1 MNVMEF
7 PKLYVPEAALRPI
20 LAIDMTALWDRP
32 ASGIQ
37 RVICALAPDL
47 AAEAARRGWDIQ
59 LVRHATRGLG
69 VLGHWSTDT
78 TLQSMHADL
87 DAIAMGIRNGANVM
101 YARVRNGLR
110 RKLRAFRLACRSG
123 HGDMTRDRWLRR
135 HLPGWLQEGFAE
147 WKRRCSA
154 AEVVADAYITF
165 SAGIL
170 PATVPVGVPPERCV
184 YVIHDLIPLRFPHY
198 YRPRM
203 SRTFLANLGEIALS
217 PSLADRRFITA
228 SRHVATDIRSIF
240 RGIAQADVDVDIV
253 TWGYD
258 RATFFPQPDPSFRS
272 TYGIS
277 EDATVVVAVSTQDPR
292 KRFADIA
299 AAVNASN
306 TYAIFLGAGR
316 ARREGNAIFLGH
328 VSDELVRRAY
338 SSSDVFVNWSAA
350 EGFGLPTIEA
360 LACGA
365 RVVVPPDN
373 PTLLEIGGD
382 HVTVADRADV
392 PALCQ
397 AIRRAIRQPR
407 QIPDLTDFSWQHP
420 LRRFSELLLDEPAR
434 GGTQGV
440 CDDGLD
446 CHRRQ
451 RLAA

>member
-1 MNVMEF
+1 MNFEDF
-7 PKLYVPEAALRPI
+7 PQLHVPETSPRPI

-37 RVICALAPDL
+37 RVIRALAPGL
-47 AAEAARRGWDIQ
+47 AAEATQRGWDIQ
-59 LVRHATRGLG
+59 LVRHTSRGLG
-69 VLGHWSTDT
+69 LLGSWSSDT
-78 TLQSMHADL
+78 TPQSMHADL

-101 YARVRNGLR
+101 YATVRNQV
-110 RKLRAFRLACRSG
+110 RKQIRAVRLACRSG
-123 HGDMTRDRWLRR
+123 HGDVTRDQWLRR
-135 HLPGWLQEGFAE
+135 HLPGWLRESFAE
-147 WKRRCSA
+147 WKRRSSTT
-154 AEVVADAYITF
+154 EVMADAYITF

-170 PATVPVGVPPERCV
+170 PATVPAGVPPERCV

-203 SRTFLANLGEIALS
+203 SRNFLANLGEIALS
-217 PSLADRRFITA
+217 PGLANRRFVTA
-228 SRHVATDIRSIF
+228 SHHVATDIRGVF
-240 RGIAQADVDVDIV
+240 QGVARTDVDVDVV

-258 RATFFPQPDPSFRS
+258 RETFFPQPDPSFRS
-272 TYGIS
+272 THGIS

-299 AAVNASN
+299 AAVHASN
-306 TYAIFLGAGR
+306 AYAIFLGAGR

-328 VSDELVRRAY
+328 VSDERVRRAY

-397 AIRRAIRQPR
+397 AIRRSMRQPR
-407 QIPDLTDFSWQHP
+407 RIPDLAMFSWRHP
-420 LRRFSELLLDEPAR
+420 LQRLSEILWDEPAR
-434 GGTQGV
+434 GGTRGA
-440 CDDGLD
+440 CDDDLD
-446 CHRRQ
+446 CYRRQ